1 MKLFLL
7 TAVTII
13 AFAANSVINRAA
25 LLDGAIDPIGF
36 SLLRLWFGVAV
47 LGLFVVIRSGGQLPK
62 PELNLFGVVGLI
74 AYMLGFSLA
83 YVSMDAG
90 AGALILFGGVQVT
103 MFIGAIFRGQK
114 PTLFQYLGA
123 GIAFAGLVYL
133 LAPSGDATVP
143 LAASAAMVLAA
154 IGWGVYS
161 LIGGQAKDPV
171 VASAT
176 SFALSAILVL
186 ALWAVLPH
194 PPMSWRGIGLAAL
207 SGAVTSGMFYPLWYW
222 LLPQLKITTAAVA
235 QLTVPAIA
243 MGGGALFLS
252 EDLTFQFMIASIVI
266 LGGIGLSIW
275 AKETST

>member
-7 TAVTII
+7 TTVTMM

-25 LLDGAIDPIGF
+25 LLDGSIGPVSF
-36 SLLRLWFGVAV
+36 SVLRLWFGVAV
-47 LGLFVVIRSGGQLPK
+47 LALFVFAQNKGRVPV
-62 PELNLFGVVGLI
+62 PEVSLAGAAGLL

-90 AGALILFGGVQVT
+90 VGALILFGGVQIT
-103 MFIGAIFRGQK
+103 MFIGAVLRGQK
-114 PTLFQYLGA
+114 PVLLQWVGSVVAFSGLANLLWPSDTLTFSVFA
-123 GIAFAGLVYL
+123 GI
-133 LAPSGDATVP
+133 
-143 LAASAAMVLAA
+143 AMVLAS

-161 LIGGQAKDPV
+161 LVGGQAKDPML
-171 VASAT
+171 ASCT
-176 SFALSAILVL
+176 SFLICAVIILPVWALSSTEAMTPKGV
-186 ALWAVLPH
+186 A
-194 PPMSWRGIGLAAL
+194 LAAL

-243 MGGGALFLS
+243 MAGGALFLS
-252 EDLTFQFMIASIVI
+252 EELTFQFIIASVVI

-275 AKETST
+275 AKEKTT